1 MLFYLLTAT
10 AVAVRVTSRLGAG
23 YTGRAI
29 SMNEH
34 QMMERMGCE
43 ATVCEGLAMLVVLAD
58 AGIMTLD
65 QVAELS
71 ECEWA
76 GFVEQAVR
84 MAA

>member
-1 MLFYLLTAT
+1 
-10 AVAVRVTSRLGAG
+10 
-23 YTGRAI
+23 
-29 SMNEH
+29 
-34 QMMERMGCE
+34 MMERMGCE